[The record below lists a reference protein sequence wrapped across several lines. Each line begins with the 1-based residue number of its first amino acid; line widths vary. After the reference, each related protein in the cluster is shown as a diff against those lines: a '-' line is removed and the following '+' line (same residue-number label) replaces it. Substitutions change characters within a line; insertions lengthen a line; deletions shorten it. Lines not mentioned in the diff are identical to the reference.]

1 MGWNG
6 PTLTDS
12 GGFQVFSLAQQ
23 VKVTEE
29 GAFFRSHV
37 DGAAVAF
44 TPEVSMRIQERIGAD
59 VAMQLDHVVALP
71 NERNVV
77 EDAMRRSLRWADRC
91 RAAHTRSDQ
100 AVFAI
105 VQGGLDAELRQ
116 ESAERLRAMDFPGYA
131 VGGLS
136 VGEGPEAM
144 DATLRV
150 TTPHL
155 PSDKPRYLM
164 GVGQPRDIIE
174 AVAAGID
181 MFDCVLPTRCGR
193 TGLAYSFNGLVRI
206 KNARYATEQQ
216 PLEEGCPCVA
226 CRHSTSYI
234 RHLFLAGE
242 MLGPILASIHNLT
255 FYQRLIARLR
265 AAIVAGE
272 FAATRH
278 DLLRRCGAGGLGDEN
293 A

>member
-1 MGWNG
+1 
-6 PTLTDS
+6 
-12 GGFQVFSLAQQ
+12 
-23 VKVTEE
+23 
-29 GAFFRSHV
+29 
-37 DGAAVAF
+37 
-44 TPEVSMRIQERIGAD
+44 
-59 VAMQLDHVVALP
+59 VALP
-71 NERNVV
+71 NERPVV
-77 EDAMRRSLRWADRC
+77 EDAMRRSLRWAERC
-91 RAAHTRSDQ
+91 RAAHTRADQ

-105 VQGGLDAELRQ
+105 VQGGLDQELRQ
-116 ESAERLRAMDFPGYA
+116 ESAERLRAYDFPGYA

-136 VGEGPEAM
+136 VGEGPDAM
-144 DATLRV
+144 DVALRATV
-150 TTPHL
+150 PHL
-155 PSDKPRYLM
+155 PIDRPRYLM

-206 KNARYATEQQ
+206 KNARYATEHR
-216 PLEEGCPCVA
+216 PLEEECPCMA
-226 CRHSTSYI
+226 CRHSISYI

-255 FYQRLIARLR
+255 FYQRLVARLR

-272 FAATRH
+272 LTATRL
-278 DLLRRCGAGGLGDEN
+278 DLLRQCAGGGLAAED

>member
-1 MGWNG
+1 
-6 PTLTDS
+6 
-12 GGFQVFSLAQQ
+12 
-23 VKVTEE
+23 
-29 GAFFRSHV
+29 
-37 DGAAVAF
+37 
-44 TPEVSMRIQERIGAD
+44 MRIQERIGAD
-59 VAMQLDHVVALP
+59 IAMQLDHVVALP
-71 NERNVV
+71 NERQVV

-91 RAAHTRSDQ
+91 RAAHSRAGQ

-105 VQGGLDAELRQ
+105 VQGGLDQELRQ
-116 ESAERLRAMDFPGYA
+116 ESAERLRALDFPGYA

-136 VGEGPEAM
+136 VGEGPAAM
-144 DATLRV
+144 DATLRATV
-150 TTPHL
+150 PHL
-155 PSDKPRYLM
+155 PADRPRYLM

-206 KNARYATEQQ
+206 KNARYAAEQR

-255 FYQRLIARLR
+255 FYQRLVARLR
-265 AAIVAGE
+265 EAIVAGK
-272 FAATRH
+272 FTATRL
-278 DLLRRCGAGGLGDEN
+278 DLLRRCAGGCPGEEN